1 MPLSLEQAI
10 ARAPH
15 WAGAKELKTTPLGG
29 GITNQNFRKEIT
41 HG

>member
-1 MPLSLEQAI
+1 MPLSLEPAV
-10 ARAPH
+10 ARAPQ

-29 GITNQNFRKEIT
+29 GITNQNSCKEIT